1 MKRKA
6 GIFFY
11 AVGILFLVFAI
22 FGRYLVL
29 PGYFKSLDA
38 GLTGGGIPENVP
50 IILVLRYLL
59 WAFSFKFGL
68 YFFVIGAMIRAG
80 RPLAERIIFA
90 SIGFTYISIA
100 YMDWPFDSS
109 LFFGIGGG
117 ILTILFLILFT
128 GIGAKKDDR
137 KSGKDAFFLYLGYFF
152 LAMAAYNLC
161 PFCGVKCF
169 ALYPEKM
176 IQYGLQGEA
185 RSFANH
191 IMSELV
197 FGWLFVVLSR
207 FNISRERKSS

>member
-1 MKRKA
+1 MKRKT

-11 AVGILFLVFAI
+11 VLGILFLVFAV

-38 GLTGGGIPENVP
+38 GLMGAGVPDNVP
-50 IILVLRYLL
+50 ILLVLRYLL
-59 WAFSFKFGL
+59 WAFSFKFGI

-80 RPLAERIIFA
+80 RPLAERIIF
-90 SIGFTYISIA
+90 SSVGLCYISIA
-100 YMDWPFDSS
+100 YMDWPFNSS
-109 LFFGIGGG
+109 LFFGTGGG
-117 ILTILFLILFT
+117 ILTALFLIIIT
-128 GIGAKKDDR
+128 GIGTESSGG
-137 KSGKDAFFLYLGYFF
+137 KSDKSTFFLYLGYFF
-152 LAMAAYNLC
+152 LAMAVYNLC

-176 IQYGLQGEA
+176 IQYGLQGQA

-197 FGWLFVVLSR
+197 LGWLFLVLSR
-207 FNISRERKSS
+207 FNTSRGKRNS

>member
-11 AVGILFLVFAI
+11 VVGILFLAFAI

-38 GLTGGGIPENVP
+38 GLMGAGIPDNVP
-50 IILVLRYLL
+50 ILLVLRYLL
-59 WAFSFKFGL
+59 WAFSFKFGI
-68 YFFVIGAMIRAG
+68 YFFVIGAMIRAE

-90 SIGFTYISIA
+90 SVGLFYISIA

-128 GIGAKKDDR
+128 GIGTEKNGGA
-137 KSGKDAFFLYLGYFF
+137 SGKTTFFLYLGYFF

-176 IQYGLQGEA
+176 IQYGLQEQA

-197 FGWLFVVLSR
+197 LGWLFVVLSR
-207 FNISRERKSS
+207 FNISREKRNS